1 MAGKKFSDLGSIK
14 AFLGTGTEFEGLLA
28 FDGTV
33 RIDGIFKGE
42 VDSEDCLIIGEGAV
56 VEAEIR
62 VGRLVVMGKLTGNVK
77 ATSKVEISS
86 SGYIIGD
93 IVTAVIMIE
102 EGANLEGNI
111 SMHKGE
117 DKGKSSKPQ
126 QEVLV
131 KNQTNEAVN

>member
-1 MAGKKFSDLGSIK
+1 MAGKKFTELGEIK

-33 RIDGIFKGE
+33 RIDGLFKGE

-56 VEAEIR
+56 VEAEVR
-62 VGRLVVMGKLTGNVK
+62 VGRLVVMGRLVGNAM
-77 ATSKVEISS
+77 ATVKVEISP
-86 SGYIIGD
+86 SGHIVGD
-93 IVTAVIMIE
+93 IVTPVIMIE

-111 SMHKGE
+111 SMHKAVE
-117 DKGKSSKPQ
+117 NGKKTPQ

-131 KNQTNEAVN
+131 KTEGSEAIN

>member
-56 VEAEIR
+56 VEAEVR
-62 VGRLVVMGKLTGNVK
+62 VGRLVVMGKLIGNVK
-77 ATSKVEISS
+77 STIKVEISS
-86 SGYIIGD
+86 TGHIIGD
-93 IVTAVIMIE
+93 IVTPVIMIE

-111 SMHKGE
+111 SMHKAE
-117 DKGKSSKPQ
+117 DKGKGTPQ

-131 KNQTNEAVN
+131 KTEGNEAVN